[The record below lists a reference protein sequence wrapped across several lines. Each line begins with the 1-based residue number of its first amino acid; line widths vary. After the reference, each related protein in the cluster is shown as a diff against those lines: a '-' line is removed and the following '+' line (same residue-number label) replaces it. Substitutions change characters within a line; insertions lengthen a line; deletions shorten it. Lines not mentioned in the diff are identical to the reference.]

1 MKERKHKI
9 KLPDL
14 PWRHEVG
21 GRDASLPVEDMF
33 GEPVFDPAHP
43 YDQEIETTKFIVH
56 AANAIFALAEQEN
69 KDPLEAAIDLEMRTR
84 NVTREEV
91 VMFSEPQQ
99 SWGYL
104 RWKMWNKF
112 ETESNC
118 RNGEELAL
126 N

>member
-1 MKERKHKI
+1 MKERKSKI
-9 KLPDL
+9 KFPTL

-21 GRDASLPVEDMF
+21 GREASLDVEDMR
-33 GEPVFDPAHP
+33 GDPVFDSDHP

-91 VMFSEPQQ
+91 AMFSEPQK

-104 RWKMWNKF
+104 RWRMWSKSEAERKICND
-112 ETESNC
+112 
-118 RNGEELAL
+118 EELAL